1 MTEFPPHEKGS
12 VPEFLNRIHYD
23 HQQWHTYAIME
34 AFGSDTKNLARD
46 LTIIMEGILH
56 SYLMAIIW
64 RGANLSPE
72 RLGDFV
78 VDCIHVLAEN
88 GERLS
93 PVMPVHSGSPSDQMT
108 IMKEDLKEL
117 YVIVEDTAERNH
129 AEDKV
134 LQTIE
139 LLMEELDQDNPRE
152 FLIDALLQQLYRR
165 PNLKTGLQ
173 RFYQLGKYGKGI

>member
-1 MTEFPPHEKGS
+1 M
-12 VPEFLNRIHYD
+12 
-23 HQQWHTYAIME
+23 
-34 AFGSDTKNLARD
+34 
-46 LTIIMEGILH
+46 
-56 SYLMAIIW
+56 
-64 RGANLSPE
+64 
-72 RLGDFV
+72 
-78 VDCIHVLAEN
+78 DCIHVLAEN